1 MKYSLQEKLAPWQ
14 NRKRLKILFI
24 LISIVFLFSSDPCV
38 YSGMEK
44 SISHDKKDILPV
56 RATDVGSYSYN
67 ESNLVI
73 GAIQF
78 YSVKKGES
86 LIEIARKFGIGYNE
100 IADANPSLDPFVPGT
115 GTRVI
120 LHTSWILP
128 DVKQREGIVINLS
141 ELRLYY
147 FFKHKNKDFVMTF
160 PVGIGSEG
168 NNTPVGEFRV
178 VEKIVNPPWYVP
190 ESIRKEKPWLPA
202 VVPPGHENP
211 LGSHALRLSFQTIL
225 IHGTNRPFCVGRRA
239 SHGCIRLYPEDI
251 PKLFKLVSIGTKV
264 TIIRQPIEVGTRDKR
279 VFIEVHTGDS
289 MKDMN
294 YFNEAVILL
303 QKKDFLKRV
312 STDKLYRAII
322 EKLGIPVDITR

>member
-1 MKYSLQEKLAPWQ
+1 MKYSLQEKLALFQ

-24 LISIVFLFSSDPCV
+24 FISIVFLFSSDLCA
-38 YSGMEK
+38 YSNIEK
-44 SISHDKKDILPV
+44 NISHDKKAILPI
-56 RATDVGSYSYN
+56 RAIDGGSYSYN

-73 GAIQF
+73 GAIQL
-78 YSVKKGES
+78 YSVKRGES

-128 DVKQREGIVINLS
+128 DVEYYEGIVINLS

-147 FFKHKNKDFVMTF
+147 FFKHKDKNFVKTF
-160 PVGIGSEG
+160 PIGIGSEG

-190 ESIRKEKPWLPA
+190 ESIRKEEPQLPA
-202 VVPPGHENP
+202 VVPPGPENP
-211 LGSHALRLSFQTIL
+211 LGSHALRLSSETIL
-225 IHGTNRPFCVGRRA
+225 IHGTNRPWGVGRRV

-264 TIIRQPIEVGTRDKR
+264 TIIRQPIEVGTRDNK
-279 VFIEVHTGDS
+279 VFIEAHADAS

-322 EKLGIPVDITR
+322 EKSGIPVDITR